1 MKRKNQNNNQIS
13 IGDLV
18 TFKNK
23 TANSKTKVGV
33 VVNIYVTTFS
43 RSPTADVLWTS
54 GEWAGGEKSHNIDKL
69 EKINA

>member
-1 MKRKNQNNNQIS
+1 
-13 IGDLV
+13 
-18 TFKNK
+18 
-23 TANSKTKVGV
+23 
-33 VVNIYVTTFS
+33 VNIYVTTFS